1 MNKKLSSQASDS
13 IKHTSEKLPAEF
25 SELSEEDLQQ
35 IVGGRPFFRTLTKVI
50 KGHSGAVSDTVNGLV
65 GGKLPNKET
74 AEKVFVPLDWQLIH
88 ELFF

>member
-50 KGHSGAVSDTVNGLV
+50 RAC
-65 GGKLPNKET
+65 
-74 AEKVFVPLDWQLIH
+74 
-88 ELFF
+88 